1 MSACAIGALY
11 SNFLTCQR
19 TIPHLDS
26 VGCFIIQNG
35 FKGGYLD
42 FSHLTE
48 LEKIYIT
55 EIYMKKQYKS
65 SIIKN
70 HKITNKKSFDGI
82 SLKGFVAS

>member
-1 MSACAIGALY
+1 MAKS
-11 SNFLTCQR
+11 TQR
-19 TIPHLDS
+19 MCKTL
-26 VGCFIIQNG
+26 FE

-48 LEKIYIT
+48 LKKIYIT

-70 HKITNKKSFDGI
+70 HKIKNKKSFDGI
-82 SLKGFVAS
+82 PLKGYIAS